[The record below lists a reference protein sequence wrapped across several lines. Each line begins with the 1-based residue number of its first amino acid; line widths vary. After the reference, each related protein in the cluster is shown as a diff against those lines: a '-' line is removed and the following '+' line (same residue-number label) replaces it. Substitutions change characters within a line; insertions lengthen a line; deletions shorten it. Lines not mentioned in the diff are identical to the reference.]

1 MLPDPLHPA
10 LVHFPLAL
18 AGLIPLFVIGAIVA
32 MRRGVAARRA
42 WSLVVALMV
51 LLAASSFL
59 AVKTG
64 EDEEEVVEEVV
75 DEDAIHVHEERGE
88 MFRNLTLLT
97 LVLSVAGLA
106 TGKVGGFSRG
116 AATGMSFIL
125 AGLAWGVGES
135 GGDLVYEHG
144 AANAYIEQSGTAM
157 PEGDHDEGEEDEE
170 D

>member
-64 EDEEEVVEEVV
+64 EDEEEAVEEIV
-75 DEDAIHVHEERGE
+75 DHDFIHEHEEKAE
-88 MFRNLTLLT
+88 LFRNLTLLT
-97 LVLSVAGLA
+97 LVVAAAGLA
-106 TGKVGGFSRG
+106 KGKIGGFSRG
-116 AATGMSFIL
+116 AATGMSFVL
-125 AGLAWGVGES
+125 AGLAWGVGGS
-135 GGDLVYEHG
+135 GGDLVYKHG

-157 PEGDHDEGEEDEE
+157 PAEEEHDDDEDE

>member
-1 MLPDPLHPA
+1 M
-10 LVHFPLAL
+10 AL
-18 AGLIPLFVIGAIVA
+18 AFLIPLFVIGAIVA

-42 WSLVVALMV
+42 WSLVVALMA

-75 DEDAIHVHEERGE
+75 DHDFIHEHEEKAE
-88 MFRNLTLLT
+88 LFRNLTLLT
-97 LVLSVAGLA
+97 LVLAAVGLA
-106 TGKVGGFSRG
+106 KGKVGGFSRG
-116 AATGMSFIL
+116 AATGMAFVL

-144 AANAYIEQSGTAM
+144 AANAYIEQAETAL
-157 PEGDHDEGEEDEE
+157 PGSEHDEVGEEND
-170 D
+170 

>member
-42 WSLVVALMV
+42 WSLVVALLA

-64 EDEEEVVEEVV
+64 EDEEDVVEEIV
-75 DEDAIHVHEERGE
+75 DEDAIHVHEERAE
-88 MFRNLTLLT
+88 MFRNLALLT
-97 LVLSVAGLA
+97 LVLGAVGLVS
-106 TGKVGGFSRG
+106 GKVGGFSRG
-116 AATGMSFIL
+116 AATGMSFVL

-135 GGDLVYEHG
+135 GGDLVYVHG
-144 AANAYIEQSGTAM
+144 AANAYIEQSGPAM
-157 PEGDHDEGEEDEE
+157 PAEAEHDDED
-170 D
+170 DDD

>member
-10 LVHFPLAL
+10 LVHLPLTL
-18 AGLIPLFVIGAIVA
+18 AVLIPLFVIGAIVA

-51 LLAASSFL
+51 LLTASSFL

-64 EDEEEVVEEVV
+64 EDEEEAVEEVV
-75 DEDAIHVHEERGE
+75 DHDFIHEHEEKAE
-88 MFRNLTLLT
+88 LFRNLTLLT
-97 LVLSVAGLA
+97 LVLGAAGLA
-106 TGKVGGFSRG
+106 TGKIGGFSRG

-157 PEGDHDEGEEDEE
+157 PAEEEHDD
-170 D
+170 DDDDD

>member
-18 AGLIPLFVIGAIVA
+18 AVLIPLFVIGAIVA

-51 LLAASSFL
+51 LLTASSFL

-64 EDEEEVVEEVV
+64 EDDEEAVEEVV
-75 DEDAIHVHEERGE
+75 DHDFIHEHEEKAE
-88 MFRNLTLLT
+88 LFRNLTLLT
-97 LVLSVAGLA
+97 LVLGAAGLA
-106 TGKVGGFSRG
+106 TGKIGGFSRG
-116 AATGMSFIL
+116 AATGMSFVL

-157 PEGDHDEGEEDEE
+157 PAEEEHDDDED
-170 D
+170 DD

>member
-10 LVHFPLAL
+10 LVHFPLTL
-18 AGLIPLFVIGAIVA
+18 AVLIPLFVIGAIVA

-51 LLAASSFL
+51 LLTASSFL

-64 EDEEEVVEEVV
+64 EDEEEAVEEVV
-75 DEDAIHVHEERGE
+75 DHDFIHEHEEKAE
-88 MFRNLTLLT
+88 LFRNLTLLT
-97 LVLSVAGLA
+97 LVLGAAGLA

-116 AATGMSFIL
+116 AATGMSFVL

-157 PEGDHDEGEEDEE
+157 PAEEEHDDDED
-170 D
+170 DD

>member
-18 AGLIPLFVIGAIVA
+18 AVLIPLFVIGAIVA

-42 WSLVVALMV
+42 WSLVVALMA
-51 LLAASSFL
+51 LLAVSSFL

-64 EDEEEVVEEVV
+64 EDDEEAVEEVV
-75 DEDAIHVHEERGE
+75 DHDFIHEHEEKAE
-88 MFRNLTLLT
+88 LFRNLTFLT
-97 LVLSVAGLA
+97 LVLGAAGLA
-106 TGKVGGFSRG
+106 TGKIGGFSRG
-116 AATGMSFIL
+116 AATGMSFVL

-144 AANAYIEQSGTAM
+144 AANAYIEQSGTAL
-157 PEGDHDEGEEDEE
+157 PAEEEHDDDED
-170 D
+170 DD